1 VIPGILMH
9 HEKMDG
15 TGYPLGNLRGQI
27 PLTARIVAVADA
39 YDAMVSDRPYRKGRN
54 REAALAELER
64 VKGAQFDPDVVD
76 SFRKVIERHK
86 ARHSEAMDSTFMS
99 TIFIQ

>member
-1 VIPGILMH
+1 MH

-15 TGYPLGNLRGQI
+15 TGYPFGNLPEQI

-39 YDAMVSDRPYRKGRN
+39 YDAMVSDRPYRKGRD
-54 REAALAELER
+54 RAAALAELER
-64 VKGAQFDPDVVD
+64 VKGKQFDPDVVEA
-76 SFRKVIERHK
+76 FKKVIDRHK
-86 ARHSEAMDSTFMS
+86 ARHSETMDSTFMS